1 VRWVDG
7 PRWLGPGLD
16 FVLERVRG
24 HEVGAVSPAW
34 RALLALLPLA
44 TFGAA
49 VPAHA
54 HTLSESLSAWTID
67 GDAVRLQFTVPDL
80 EAKRITPSGKDLPSS
95 AQLGQYLADRLGA
108 SSGGQKCRLAEGPRA
123 LAAAAGYYRYDLAF
137 KCASAS
143 DVKIRSAAFYDLVKS
158 HTNFARI
165 EDSSGRFFEQI
176 LTEDHQEIAVAADAA
191 EGSLE
196 NASLLTYVGMGIMH
210 IFTGID
216 HMSFM
221 LGLVLISRRVRDLLF
236 VVTGFTLGHS
246 LTLALAV
253 TGILRP
259 EARYIDALVAL
270 TIALIGAE
278 NIGDGTHRPLPVAI
292 GLGAIL
298 FLMAL
303 ARYFGLG
310 VTLPTLLL
318 VGAGI
323 FSASYLMLT
332 GKRRDAGRVRLLVT
346 LVFGLIHGFGF
357 ASNLLEMRL
366 PTDRLA
372 ALLMG
377 FNIGVEIGQVTVVLG
392 ALLVAWLLVRA
403 RFAIPRPLFTDI
415 AAAFLVGEG
424 LCWFVQRSVA
434 LG

>member
-1 VRWVDG
+1 MRSG
-7 PRWLGPGLD
+7 CGALGSGRARRQ
-16 FVLERVRG
+16 FE
-24 HEVGAVSPAW
+24 A
-34 RALLALLPLA
+34 ALLVLVLALV
-44 TFGAA
+44 FGAP
-49 VPAHA
+49 VPVCA
-54 HTLSESLSAWTID
+54 HTLSESLSAWRID
-67 GDAVRLQFTVPDL
+67 GDTVRLQFTVPDL
-80 EAKRITPSGKDLPSS
+80 EAKRVTPSGKDLPSS
-95 AQLGQYLADRLGA
+95 AQLGHYLADRVGA
-108 SSGGQKCRLAEGPRA
+108 TAAKQKCPLVEGPRA
-123 LAAAAGYYRYDLAF
+123 LAASVGYSRFDF
-137 KCASAS
+137 VFRCPSAS
-143 DVKIRSAAFYDLVKS
+143 DIDIHSAAFYDLVRS

-165 EDSSGRFFEQI
+165 EDSGGRFFEQI
-176 LTEDHQEIAVAADAA
+176 LTVDHQVVAVAADGA
-191 EGSLE
+191 EGGGLE
-196 NASLLTYVGMGIMH
+196 NAGLLQYVQMGIMH

-259 EARYIDALVAL
+259 EAQYIDALVAL

-278 NIGDGTHRPLPVAI
+278 NIGDGTHRPVPVAI
-292 GLGAIL
+292 GLGGIL
-298 FLMAL
+298 FVMAL
-303 ARYFGLG
+303 GRYFDWG

-318 VGAGI
+318 VGGGI
-323 FSASYLMLT
+323 FSVSYLMLT
-332 GKRRDAGRVRLLVT
+332 GQMRDAGRVRLAVT

-357 ASNLLEMRL
+357 ASNLLEMKL
-366 PTDRLA
+366 PANRLA
-372 ALLMG
+372 ELLVG

-403 RFAIPRPLFTDI
+403 KLAIPRPLFTDI

-424 LCWFVQRSVA
+424 LCWFVERSVT

>member
-1 VRWVDG
+1 MS
-7 PRWLGPGLD
+7 
-16 FVLERVRG
+16 RVWYLF
-24 HEVGAVSPAW
+24 AA
-34 RALLALLPLA
+34 ALALA
-44 TFGAA
+44 TSAQ
-49 VPAHA
+49 A
-54 HTLSESLSAWTID
+54 HTLSESLSAWRID
-67 GDAVRLQFTVPDL
+67 GDTVRLQFTVPDL
-80 EAKRITPSGKDLPSS
+80 EAKRVSTSGKDLPSS
-95 AQLGQYLADRLGA
+95 AQLGQYLAAHVGA
-108 SSGGQKCRLAEGPRA
+108 AAGNQKCPASEAPRA
-123 LAAAAGYYRYDLAF
+123 LAASAGYYRYDIVF
-137 KCASAS
+137 KCPSAK
-143 DVKIRSAAFYDLVKS
+143 DIKIRSDAFYDLVPT

-165 EDSSGRFFEQI
+165 EENDGRFFEQI
-176 LTEDHQEIAVAADAA
+176 LTQDHQEVVVSESS
-191 EGSLE
+191 EGSGLE

-259 EARYIDALVAL
+259 EAQYIDALVAL

-278 NIGDGTHRPLPVAI
+278 NIGDGTHRPLPVAV
-292 GLGAIL
+292 GLGSIL
-298 FLMAL
+298 FIMAL
-303 ARYFGLG
+303 GRYFDLG

-318 VGAGI
+318 VGGGI
-323 FSASYLMLT
+323 FSVSYLMLT
-332 GKRRDAGRVRLLVT
+332 GQMRDAGRVRLLVT

-357 ASNLLEMRL
+357 ASNLLEMKL
-366 PTDRLA
+366 PANRLA
-372 ALLMG
+372 ELLVG
-377 FNIGVEIGQVTVVLG
+377 FNLGVEIGQVTVVLG

-403 RFAIPRPLFTDI
+403 RLAIPRPLFTDM

-424 LCWFVQRSVA
+424 LCWFVERSVT